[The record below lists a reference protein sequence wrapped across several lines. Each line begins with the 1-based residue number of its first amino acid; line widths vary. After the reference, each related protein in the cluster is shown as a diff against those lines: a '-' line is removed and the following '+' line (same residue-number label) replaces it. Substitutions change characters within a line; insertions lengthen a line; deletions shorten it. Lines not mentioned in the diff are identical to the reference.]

1 MMYSSRI
8 PSELCKGLS
17 IVSEMI
23 EEVFYDGPVS
33 FFFKALLFIHCMYLK
48 ELIDDLV
55 CTMMNPC
62 VSEDTDVI
70 PHFLFFFIGDDG
82 VLGFL
87 SKGSEIEGIVENAFW
102 GTCATWVSFVIIIHI
117 INKFFDIMVKYDT
130 PPFSR
135 MISAKNN
142 PFHCVAVVDYGFPGR
157 KKTTAIFLLSLI
169 RTTTVLHSF
178 SLCNNLLKARRLYEF
193 N

>member
-1 MMYSSRI
+1 MMRSSGFI
-8 PSELCKGLS
+8 YDHVCDLS
-17 IVSEMI
+17 MITEMI

-48 ELIDDLV
+48 ELMDDLGS
-55 CTMMNPC
+55 TMMNPC

-70 PHFLFFFIGDDG
+70 PHFLFFLIRVNGIIGH
-82 VLGFL
+82 L
-87 SKGSEIEGIVENAFW
+87 SKGMEIEGMVENAFL
-102 GTCATWVSFVIIIHI
+102 GTCAAWVSFVIIIHI
-117 INKFFDIMVKYDT
+117 INKFFDIMVKYDRI
-130 PPFSR
+130 PFLGLIR
-135 MISAKNN
+135 ANIN
-142 PFHCVAVVDYGFPGR
+142 PFYCVAVVDYGFPGR
-157 KKTTAIFLLSLI
+157 KKTTAIFLLFLK